1 METKANPTLT
11 PVHRLRPLNGL
22 WPLLAAA
29 GICLCAATSLSA
41 ATATIYSNDFEA
53 YTDLATSFED
63 IADADPTGV
72 EWNVSDD
79 TALAPTDAGAGAQVI
94 NWLTNASGG
103 ANKSLLLRPS
113 SEAQV
118 MLRGARSGSSY
129 QLDFWT
135 YAVREAASDRNFYIV
150 LRAEG
155 ADNNGDDCLAYQVN
169 RATGSTILRY
179 YDGVGPGTAAWVN
192 TTANQTVNQWQHHR
206 IVLNVNALTFTLY
219 VDDMVTPAVANV
231 DISRPD
237 SSVPTQLRIINEG
250 NSANDGYYA
259 IDDITLTV
267 EDSIDLTTP
276 FTEGFEAY
284 AARTSATDDADPQGP
299 WVTSETDGIGSGKL
313 RAPVKVQVVGTDVVT
328 PHSGT
333 QCLKVEYGQRAG
345 ASIAWGVTPQSDVQI
360 TWWAYVP
367 SSATGG
373 DHNYLRMSL
382 YGTEGGNTYAG
393 DCALLGYGCR
403 SSTVGTA
410 TSLTYYEGSAW
421 YMTGFDFTPVTWEE
435 YQMTTHNGL
444 RTYSIVKNP
453 SSASPQVIVEHKP
466 FVGSATNYGPIFM
479 AAWSSSN
486 GTNHPAAYVDDIQI
500 KAVANQLP
508 VPGADAVTRPN
519 LAGVKV
525 PVATLLSNDSDP
537 DRDRMSILSVSTPT
551 AQGGS
556 VSMSGDWVFYTP
568 PAGNPATDSFT
579 YSLSDGRDPPVVC
592 TVTVNVA
599 PADANQ
605 TRTIVSITVNGDGTK
620 TIAFAGI
627 PNQAYVVEAATDLL
641 APVWVP
647 IGTGTA
653 GPNGL
658 FQFTDPEASSYPSR
672 FYRTA
677 LP

>member
-1 METKANPTLT
+1 METQANPTLT
-11 PVHRLRPLNGL
+11 PLHRLRPLNGL

-29 GICLCAATSLSA
+29 GICLYAATSLSA
-41 ATATIYSNDFEA
+41 ATATIYGNDFEA
-53 YTDLATSFED
+53 YTDVATSLAD
-63 IADADPTGV
+63 TADADPTGV

-79 TALAPTDAGAGAQVI
+79 TALEPTDVGAGVQVI
-94 NWLTNASGG
+94 NWLGHGG
-103 ANKSLLLRPS
+103 SQSLLLRPG

-155 ADNNGDDCLAYQVN
+155 ADNNGDDCIAYQVN

-179 YDGVGPGTAAWVN
+179 YDGVGPGAAAWVN

-206 IVLNVNALTFTLY
+206 IVLNVNALTFTLW
-219 VDDMVTPAVANV
+219 VDDMGTPVVADV
-231 DISRPD
+231 DIARPD
-237 SSVPTQLRIINEG
+237 SAVPTQLRIINEG

-259 IDDITLTV
+259 IDDISFTV
-267 EDSIDLTTP
+267 EDSIDLTNP
-276 FTEGFEAY
+276 FTEGFETY
-284 AARTSATDDADPQGP
+284 AARTSPADDADPQGP
-299 WVTSETDGIGSGKL
+299 WVTSETGGNGSGKL
-313 RAPVKVQVVGTDVVT
+313 RTPEKVQVVGSDVVT
-328 PHSGT
+328 PHSGN

-345 ASIAWGVTPQSDVQI
+345 ASIAWGVPPQSDVQV

-373 DHNYLRMSL
+373 DYNYLRMSL

-421 YMTGFDFTPVTWEE
+421 YLTGFDFTPVTWEE

-444 RTYSIVKNP
+444 RAYSIVKNP

-486 GTNHPAAYVDDIQI
+486 GTNHPAAYVDDIEI

-508 VPGADAVTRPN
+508 VPGTDTVKRPN
-519 LAGVKV
+519 LAGMKV
-525 PVATLLSNDSDP
+525 PVATLLSNDSDA
-537 DRDRMSILSVSTPT
+537 DRDPVSILGVNTPT

-556 VSMSGDWVFYTP
+556 VTMSGGWVFYTP

-579 YSLSDGRDPPVVC
+579 YSLSDGRDAPVLG
-592 TVTVNVA
+592 TVTVNMA
-599 PADANQ
+599 AADTNPTQ
-605 TRTIVSITVNGDGTK
+605 TVVGISTNGGGNVTIT
-620 TIAFAGI
+620 FAGI
-627 PNQAYVVEAATDLL
+627 PGQSYVIEAATSLV

-647 IGTGTA
+647 LATNVA
-653 GPNGL
+653 GPKGL

-672 FYRTA
+672 YYRTA